1 MAGSYF
7 GAYRAVVGSTGDPS
21 GGNRVQVKVPA
32 VLGATMQWA
41 RVCRP
46 FGGTASMPR
55 IGDEV
60 LVVFE
65 HGDPAEPYVLGSLWG
80 GAKSP

>member
-1 MAGSYF
+1 MADRYF
-7 GAYRAVVGSTGDPS
+7 GAYRAVVGSTGDPI
-21 GGNRVQVKVPA
+21 GANRVQVKITA

-46 FGGTASMPR
+46 FGGTASLPQ

-60 LVVFE
+60 LVLFE
-65 HGDPAEPYVLGSLWG
+65 QGDPSRPYVLGSLWG